1 MSAPK
6 KIMIIEDD
14 EMTIEILTFIL
25 LKEGYEVSVCRN
37 GNEALENLPIVMP
50 DLVITDI
57 IIPLKSGLEVINFIK
72 QHFPK
77 MPVIAL
83 SGLGEE
89 QKTVTDA
96 FKLGVDD
103 FIAKPFHPEELLLR
117 IKRFL

>member
-1 MSAPK
+1 
-6 KIMIIEDD
+6 
-14 EMTIEILTFIL
+14 
-25 LKEGYEVSVCRN
+25 
-37 GNEALENLPIVMP
+37 
-50 DLVITDI
+50 
-57 IIPLKSGLEVINFIK
+57 
-72 QHFPK
+72 

-96 FKLGVDD
+96 FRLGVDD